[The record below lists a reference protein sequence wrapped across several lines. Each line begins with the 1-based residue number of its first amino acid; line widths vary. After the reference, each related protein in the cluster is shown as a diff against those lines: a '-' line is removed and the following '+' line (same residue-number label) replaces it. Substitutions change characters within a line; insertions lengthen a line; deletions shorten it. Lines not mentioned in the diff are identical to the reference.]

1 MPKMPPPN
9 PPCDGYDER
18 DSVRRTDCRPECGT
32 HNNGHKAD
40 AEDEED
46 DASEAAEAVEVTL
59 AGVEDAVRL
68 RGKFRKSGVVLPSVR
83 PFVSQRAIF

>member
-1 MPKMPPPN
+1 M
-9 PPCDGYDER
+9 
-18 DSVRRTDCRPECGT
+18 DCGPEYGT

-40 AEDEED
+40 AEVEED
-46 DASEAAEAVEVTL
+46 DAAEAAEGVEATL
-59 AGVEDAVRL
+59 VGVEDAVRL